1 MITFISRLI
10 RGSALMALVSSAW
23 AASPS
28 PPTINLAIHKVEL
41 HFKVERN
48 HPDYA
53 RLGSYPLLEKYN
65 LHLSSA
71 PDNVDVVVM
80 VEGQGTTTL
89 ILDVLPEVGVTNWAD
104 REGITDFKVLEE
116 TKTVLPSFYRIERP
130 VKLAGKTSIAIKT
143 VSLKKLI
150 NTFTTNLF
158 WPRALKFKAGLLP
171 VKGETMLADN
181 ISALDLVLD
190 PPD

>member
-1 MITFISRLI
+1 MTIFISQLI
-10 RGSALMALVSSAW
+10 RGTVLVVLASSVY
-23 AASPS
+23 AASDVP
-28 PPTINLAIHKVEL
+28 LATNFLIHKVEL
-41 HFKVERN
+41 HYKIERS

-53 RLGSYPLLEKYN
+53 RLGGYPLLEKYN

-71 PDNVDVVVM
+71 PDTVDVLVM
-80 VEGQGTTTL
+80 VEGQGATTL
-89 ILDVLPEVGVTNWAD
+89 ILDVLPEVGVTHWAE

-130 VKLAGKTSIAIKT
+130 VTLAGKTSITIKA

-150 NTFTTNLF
+150 NTFSANLF
-158 WPRALKFKAGLLP
+158 WPRALKFRAGLLP
-171 VKGETMLADN
+171 VKGETTLTDN
-181 ISALDLVLD
+181 VSTLDLVLD

>member
-1 MITFISRLI
+1 MILFISRLI
-10 RGSALMALVSSAW
+10 KGSVLIVLASSAC
-23 AASPS
+23 AASEAPR
-28 PPTINLAIHKVEL
+28 TTNFLIHKVEL
-41 HFKVERN
+41 HYKVERS

-53 RLGSYPLLEKYN
+53 RLGGYPLLEKYN

-71 PDNVDVVVM
+71 PDNVDVVVTM
-80 VEGQGTTTL
+80 EGQGATTL

-130 VKLAGKTSIAIKT
+130 VKLAGKTAITIKA

-150 NTFTTNLF
+150 NTFSANLF
-158 WPRALKFKAGLLP
+158 WPRVLKFRVGILP
-171 VKGETMLADN
+171 IKGETTLTDN
-181 ISALDLVLD
+181 ISTLDLVLD
-190 PPD
+190 PQD